1 MLAVKPAVLTTIA
14 ACELTPLPMPEV
26 PTGAAALIEDAGA
39 QWLVV
44 AVCMPWRFDS
54 PALPPRA
61 ARERKPVLSK
71 GTKSSSLDAAI
82 TRLRAAVPDAHL
94 LLGGDSN
101 QTLAGH
107 VVRSHRGRA
116 VLR

>member
-1 MLAVKPAVLTTIA
+1 MLAVKPAVFSTIA

-61 ARERKPVLSK
+61 ARGAQTGPEQGHQVL
-71 GTKSSSLDAAI
+71 
-82 TRLRAAVPDAHL
+82 V
-94 LLGGDSN
+94 LGCCDHPTS
-101 QTLAGH
+101 
-107 VVRSHRGRA
+107 RSGA
-116 VLR
+116 